1 MDTELFDKLR
11 EKGINLDSDDLKIVL
26 AAAGAFYTMR
36 ETAQDFEET
45 VGNTYKDNDFRDEIW
60 RAINNVCEAFH
71 MDVSSFI
78 K

>member
-36 ETAQDFEET
+36 ETAQDFEEKI
-45 VGNTYKDNDFRDEIW
+45 GNTYKDKDFTNEIW
-60 RAINNVCEAFH
+60 QAIYNVCEAFN
-71 MDVSSFI
+71 MDVNSFI